1 MREFAALMDALEVCT
16 DEPARVSA
24 IVAYLQCAEPEDAA
38 WGVRLLATGPP
49 QRTVAAALLRTT
61 AITAAG
67 IPGWLFD
74 ASEQASGD
82 LAETIAWVLPP
93 PRAPSSSPG
102 LAQWMAQR
110 LPRLRGAAPERQA
123 ALLAAGWDELEPPGR
138 WLLCKLAGGGLR
150 PGVAGLTLQRAL
162 ARHAG
167 LRPTRVALRL
177 PDFTRARQPPDAA
190 SLAALL
196 APAEAD
202 VAAQV
207 GEPLAFAEPEVLEV
221 GDPAPKSLARQLG
234 EPSRWRLLWQHGGQR
249 AQLVRRTDGV
259 WLWSPDGELL
269 AGRFPEV
276 EACAAALPPGT
287 VLDGELLVWPEGQR
301 QPAAYPALQ
310 RRLDRQAP
318 GPKLRA
324 ELPVVFVA
332 WDLLEHQG
340 ADLRA
345 QPQRERRRR
354 LEALPACGPL
364 RASQQFSGMAW
375 SDLVAEHGLCRTD
388 GALGLLLWHPDA
400 PYDRRASD
408 ALDPDLVDHRWRSWL
423 AAACRIDAVLVYAQP
438 GGGNQAGLFSSCSL
452 AVWNR
457 PPRDSGEARSVV
469 DAIAR
474 GDAAQAGGLQLVTI
488 CRACTGL
495 GDDECLAL
503 DRIVREQTLKKF
515 GAVRLVLPMLVVEL
529 AFDGV
534 QRSARHK
541 SGLALRAPRMTRL
554 RLQAVPHEAGHLVS
568 LQALC
573 SPP

>member
-1 MREFAALMDALEVCT
+1 MRDFAALMDALEVCA

-38 WGVRLLATGPP
+38 WGVRLLAAGPP
-49 QRTVAAALLRTT
+49 QRSVAAALMRTT

-93 PRAPSSSPG
+93 PRTPSSSPG

-110 LPRLRGAAPERQA
+110 LPLLRGAAPERQA
-123 ALLAAGWDELEPPGR
+123 ALLAAGWDELEPPAR

-150 PGVAGLTLQRAL
+150 PGVDGLTLQRAL

-202 VAAQV
+202 LAVQV
-207 GEPLAFAEPEVLEV
+207 GEPLAFAEPEALEV
-221 GDPAPKSLARQLG
+221 LDPMAQSLAWQLG
-234 EPSRWRLLWQHGGQR
+234 ETSRWRLQWQYAGQR
-249 AQLVRRTDGV
+249 AQLVRRADRV

-276 EACAAALPPGT
+276 QACAAALPPGT

-301 QPAAYPALQ
+301 QPAACPALQ
-310 RRLDRQAP
+310 RRLDRQTS

-332 WDLLEHQG
+332 WDLLEHHG

-354 LEALPACGPL
+354 LEALPAGGPL

-375 SDLVAEHGLCRTD
+375 SDLVAEHGLCRTN

-408 ALDPDLVDHRWRSWL
+408 ALDPDLVDHRWRSWP
-423 AAACRIDAVLVYAQP
+423 AAACRIDGVLVYAQP
-438 GGGNQAGLFSSCSL
+438 GGGHHVGLLTACSL

-457 PPRDSGEARSVV
+457 PPRDSGEARAVV
-469 DAIAR
+469 GAIAR
-474 GDAAQAGGLQLVTI
+474 GDAPQPGGLQLVTI

-495 GDDECLAL
+495 GDDECRVL

-515 GAVRLVLPMLVVEL
+515 GAVRLVLPTLVVEL

-541 SGLALRAPRMTRL
+541 SGLALRSPRMTRL
-554 RLQAVPHEAGHLVS
+554 RLQALSHEAGHLVS